1 MTRFLTKFYM
11 NKTQRQLIRFFH
23 QYHLDENDVNEDKE
37 KDCFDEE
44 VDMFMDEGFNPEE
57 IKIDRL
63 IYESIFPDYNF
74 QVEEEPDD

>member
-44 VDMFMDEGFNPEE
+44 VDMFMDEGFNPDE